1 MINTINKDKTPEQLG
16 EDILN
21 IIKGANMKLKM
32 FTAEGQK
39 TTEAEEATRFYAYEE
54 DPYDYST
61 RRGWKIRNCNTSR
74 W

>member
-1 MINTINKDKTPEQLG
+1 MDTLG

-39 TTEAEEATRFYAYEE
+39 TVNAEEATR
-54 DPYDYST
+54 SLC
-61 RRGWKIRNCNTSR
+61 I
-74 W
+74 